1 MNVFDVVIECLV
13 VYFLHFQNTSKYRR
27 EAISMLSEALGT
39 PITSKKDVNKP
50 DPSQSDKNSD
60 VSDDFISCGEGSATS
75 LGVDDESERVS
86 TCTQQS
92 MQEKRKMSREP
103 KSDSSIIA
111 AGKEKRGRKLPL
123 LLNTEGER
131 GKVERTV
138 RASSE
143 ERTGAAVQNGRLP
156 KSGTDNEDLTTLQL
170 VGDKDLGTAGGNNPL
185 RASTDPA
192 VKGSEDGGSKGQTNA
207 RKHSMDANVVLDD
220 AEFPPALP
228 PRSNTTGS
236 SDIKNSEQTKELRSP
251 VEKRKKVVPARPI
264 SARPS
269 QVLKRMLDEEERERE
284 KLKEEK
290 EKQRQQA
297 LKEAEEK
304 RLQALRDAE
313 EKEKEEKEKEERE
326 KKERQMKE
334 EEEKRKF
341 EEKDKETG
349 QDQVEEED
357 SISPVKE
364 SWPTSATTPSKKSLP
379 VRMP

>member
-60 VSDDFISCGEGSATS
+60 VSDDFISCGEGSAAS

-92 MQEKRKMSREP
+92 MQEKRKMSREA

-111 AGKEKRGRKLPL
+111 AGKEKIGRKLPL
-123 LLNTEGER
+123 LLNTGGER

-156 KSGTDNEDLTTLQL
+156 KSGTDNEDLTTLKL
-170 VGDKDLGTAGGNNPL
+170 VGDKDFSTAGGNNVPL

-192 VKGSEDGGSKGQTNA
+192 VKGSEDGGSKD
-207 RKHSMDANVVLDD
+207 MDANVVLDD
-220 AEFPPALP
+220 AELPPALP

-357 SISPVKE
+357 TISPVKE
-364 SWPTSATTPSKKSLP
+364 SWPIPATTPSKKSLP